1 MQELKEILE
10 QLNIPVAYSHFNTAT
25 NPPCVTFRRDSTSNF
40 GADNKVYKKIN
51 NYIVQLYTV
60 FKNPT
65 LETLLEDLF
74 DAHNIFY
81 DVVSEDFIDDEKM
94 YEIIYEVT
102 LETEDVITS
111 I

>member
-10 QLNIPVAYSHFNTAT
+10 QLNIPLAYDHFNTET
-25 NPPCVTFRRDSTSNF
+25 NPPCVTFRRDSTRNF

-51 NYIVQLYTV
+51 NYVVQLYTEY
-60 FKNPT
+60 KNPT
-65 LETLLEDLF
+65 IEEQLEELF
-74 DAHNIFY
+74 DDNDVFY
-81 DVVSEDFIDDEKM
+81 NVVSEDYIDDEKM

-102 LETEDVITS
+102 LETDNVVAS